1 MHKIKTG
8 EKEESYDCPLCF
20 IKNVVLVFFYPWQ
33 NIINSSVSRESLSQ
47 LLLIRSKWNSKH
59 WETPGRR
66 SQLRLFF
73 SLFQKYSQSVPS
85 CLCVTQFSQEE
96 VSDKGNPSLFI
107 PNSMG
112 GKREGART
120 AAAAVSQEINVSLK
134 GTSTAS
140 TSVVAVSQML
150 DGPLKGQFL

>member
-1 MHKIKTG
+1 MIK
-8 EKEESYDCPLCF
+8 EIHLC
-20 IKNVVLVFFYPWQ
+20 LYPTLQ
-33 NIINSSVSRESLSQ
+33 
-47 LLLIRSKWNSKH
+47 
-59 WETPGRR
+59 
-66 SQLRLFF
+66 
-73 SLFQKYSQSVPS
+73 
-85 CLCVTQFSQEE
+85 
-96 VSDKGNPSLFI
+96 
-107 PNSMG
+107 G